1 MHVRTCE
8 RVGKSGSLSICILNL
23 RAWPLQ
29 PSPRG
34 PVSGVHSGASTSTGP
49 VWLAVPPPRLY
60 RFEQLMFAHGAV
72 TFRTNGELPLR
83 PAVATRA
90 VAWGR
95 RMASDVEVDPLEQP
109 MHRQDMRR
117 ALARNI
123 GKCPAMLAP
132 ALVRSQGLSLLIA
145 EIVG

>member
-1 MHVRTCE
+1 MRSYAIPVVVNHFAPQISRAFLGTLSLNRQVLKTRMHVCTCE
-8 RVGKSGSLSICILNL
+8 RVGKSGSLSICIPNL

-72 TFRTNGELPLR
+72 TFRTNSELPLQ
-83 PAVATRA
+83 PAVATQA
-90 VAWGR
+90 VA
-95 RMASDVEVDPLEQP
+95 
-109 MHRQDMRR
+109 
-117 ALARNI
+117 
-123 GKCPAMLAP
+123 
-132 ALVRSQGLSLLIA
+132 
-145 EIVG
+145 